1 MPRSLVRSVAGDTMH
16 IAGIKTALQS
26 GFVVFRGNLLKYE
39 ATATKFDRH
48 IPVLAHSTPFTVKF
62 HYLQMQRPQY
72 VIDPSRLD
80 TLSFENGTKHLQIK
94 TRIANAVGCHMYP
107 PIWYSRSTQL

>member
-1 MPRSLVRSVAGDTMH
+1 MGFVIKAENDWRDVGRPSSGNASQLPRFLVRSVVGDTMH

-26 GFVVFRGNLLKYE
+26 GFVFFRGNLLKHE
-39 ATATKFDRH
+39 ATATKFDKH
-48 IPVLAHSTPFTVKF
+48 IPVLANSTSFTVKL

-80 TLSFENGTKHLQIK
+80 TLSFENGTKHL
-94 TRIANAVGCHMYP
+94 
-107 PIWYSRSTQL
+107 